1 MFPTVSAHIRLYMG
15 LMTPE
20 TQNNPLCLGTSNRRL
35 VGKIGVLVSAL
46 GVEEPFN
53 GLSMAGYV
61 LEKSCWWR
69 DWLGLPEGR
78 SGHDRAG
85 EV

>member
-1 MFPTVSAHIRLYMG
+1 MG
-15 LMTPE
+15 LMIPE
-20 TQNNPLCLGTSNRRL
+20 RQNNPLCLGTLGGRL

-53 GLSMAGYV
+53 ARSMAGGV
-61 LEKSCWWR
+61 LEESCWR
-69 DWLGLPEGR
+69 RFFPGLQEGR
-78 SGHDRAG
+78 SRHERAG